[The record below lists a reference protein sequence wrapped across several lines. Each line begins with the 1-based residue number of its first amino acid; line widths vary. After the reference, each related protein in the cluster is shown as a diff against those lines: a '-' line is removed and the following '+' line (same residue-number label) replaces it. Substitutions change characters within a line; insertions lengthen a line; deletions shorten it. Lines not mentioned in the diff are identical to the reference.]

1 MMDSTVEIR
10 PYIDADEE
18 WVIALWDGVF
28 PYLAPHNEPMAELQR
43 KLGVEREL
51 LFVAVVDSR
60 VVGTVMG
67 GYDGHRGWVYLLA
80 VAPEHRGK
88 GIGRALMRRL
98 ETEFDQRGCPKV
110 NLQVRGDNPDVVAFY
125 ETIGYK
131 VEDRISMGKRL
142 YKEP

>member
-1 MMDSTVEIR
+1 MEFTLQIR
-10 PYIDADEE
+10 PYVDADER
-18 WVIALWDGVF
+18 WVVALWDEVF

-43 KLGVEREL
+43 KLGVDREL
-51 LFVAVVDSR
+51 LFVAVMDSR

-80 VAPEHRGK
+80 VAPELRGK
-88 GIGRALMRRL
+88 GIGKALMQRL

-110 NLQVRGDNPDVVAFY
+110 NLQVRGDNPDVVTFY
-125 ETIGYK
+125 EAIGYR

-142 YKEP
+142 YEEP